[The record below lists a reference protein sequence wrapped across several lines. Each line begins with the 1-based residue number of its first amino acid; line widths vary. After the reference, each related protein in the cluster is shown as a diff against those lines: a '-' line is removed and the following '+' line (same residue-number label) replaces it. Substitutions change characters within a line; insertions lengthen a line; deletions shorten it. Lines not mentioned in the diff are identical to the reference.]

1 MAASEEYVIFIGDK
15 EGTGIMSK
23 YEMAVRISQIEE
35 LVEERK
41 YRKAAAVLSTID
53 VRQVKSQAQ
62 LQTFAEVYVKTEQF
76 EAAKAIYLRIY
87 KRNHNKKVL
96 YRLIY
101 LAIRT
106 NHLDEAEQ
114 YYEEFQDLNHSE
126 QESLILRYRID
137 KAKGASFNRLIET
150 LEKLKEEDY
159 VEEWAYELAKLYQ
172 RAGRDE
178 ECRRECEDIK
188 LWFGEGEI
196 VERAEALLDYLDEDQ
211 EIYYEDRDYTVAPPE
226 EPNPD
231 DTGSL
236 PDLGPEIMK
245 QEIEKMK
252 RKKKEERK
260 REAEEPQGDFVDDYE
275 EDAEDEEMLVSPEE
289 ITRRAKGGFHL
300 FRGFLKRNNK
310 EDSAQEE
317 PQEEFQETIPQEE
330 EQEPV
335 SDGDQ
340 EDVREPENEEQPIK
354 EQDDIEQWKPS
365 TEPSAADEE
374 SSGQEETDSEETPVE
389 PMSQEMKNTLA
400 AAVENV
406 LAEQAAAQEET
417 EKPEKPSQSGLG
429 ITQDLAKEITAIF
442 EAEKR
447 EQLKEKSVAVV
458 DDAAG
463 RISDVPNIAS
473 DVLGRMTQAVQSK
486 VGKTYIPMDIT
497 AEEPEEQK
505 ADEHET
511 VRGTDGD
518 AQEPEEVQR
527 PVGMEEIVSSGV
539 LPVKEDEVTMIEL
552 DQIMPEPDIPELRQ
566 VMPEDSPELGN
577 LPELEENELPTTRAL
592 HHSFNDILTLIAGEL
607 EPKHFVLMGEGEEKI
622 LGITKKIVRVNH
634 EKGFL
639 STNQIARIYSNQLN
653 EMDLLRVCNQIKGS
667 CLLIDNAAELSFPTI
682 TKIFAVMDAFK
693 GDFIVVLADDGY
705 TLDEL
710 FRVAPA
716 LARRFEYVID
726 IGQYSE
732 EDYQ

>member
-1 MAASEEYVIFIGDK
+1 
-15 EGTGIMSK
+15 MSK
-23 YEMAVRISQIEE
+23 YEMAVRISQIQN

-53 VRQVKSQAQ
+53 VRQVKSQSE

-87 KRNHNKKVL
+87 KRNRNKKVL

-106 NHLDEAEQ
+106 NHLEEAEEF
-114 YYEEFQDLNHSE
+114 YEEFQNLNHSE

-150 LEKLKEEDY
+150 LERLKEEDY

-172 RAGRDE
+172 RAGREE

-188 LWFGEGEI
+188 LWFGDGEI
-196 VERAEALLDYLDEDQ
+196 VERAQALLDYLDED
-211 EIYYEDRDYTVAPPE
+211 ETIYYEDRDYTVDPPE

-236 PDLGPEIMK
+236 PDLGPELMK

-252 RKKKEERK
+252 KKKREERR
-260 REAEEPQGDFVDDYE
+260 REYTDDDTEEDEEFVDDYDDETE
-275 EDAEDEEMLVSPEE
+275 EDELFVEPEE
-289 ITRRAKGGFHL
+289 IARKARGGFHL
-300 FRGFLKRNNK
+300 LRGLWKRGGRDQQEEETVEEEELQEIYPEEEETTEAASQTGETEEGN
-310 EDSAQEE
+310 QEE
-317 PQEEFQETIPQEE
+317 PEETSASG
-330 EQEPV
+330 EPMPAGE
-335 SDGDQ
+335 DENDLDQ
-340 EDVREPENEEQPIK
+340 WRPENAEQR
-354 EQDDIEQWKPS
+354 
-365 TEPSAADEE
+365 
-374 SSGQEETDSEETPVE
+374 ETTQNAVA
-389 PMSQEMKNTLA
+389 PMSQAMKNTLA

-406 LAEQAAAQEET
+406 LAEQAAAQEEP

-447 EQLKEKSVAVV
+447 EQLKERAVSVM

-463 RISDVPNIAS
+463 KISDVPNLAS

-486 VGKTYIPMDIT
+486 VGKTYIPMDVSEELGEPAETETIT
-497 AEEPEEQK
+497 VPAESAEEEDMTAGGPEG
-505 ADEHET
+505 
-511 VRGTDGD
+511 V
-518 AQEPEEVQR
+518 EEVQR

-539 LPVKEDEVTMIEL
+539 LPVKEDDVTMIEL

-566 VMPEDSPELGN
+566 VIPEDSPELGN
-577 LPELEENELPTTRAL
+577 LPELEEDELPTTRAL

-607 EPKHFVLMGEGEEKI
+607 EPKHFVLMGEGEDKI
-622 LGITKKIVRVNH
+622 IGITKKIVRVNY

-639 STNQIARIYSNQLN
+639 STNQIAKISSTQLN
-653 EMDLLRVCNQIKGS
+653 QMDLLRICNQIKGN
-667 CLLIDNAAELSFPTI
+667 CLLIDNASELAFSTI
-682 TKIFAVMDAFK
+682 TKIFAVMDAFR
-693 GDFIVVLADDGY
+693 GDFIVVLADDGN

>member
-1 MAASEEYVIFIGDK
+1 
-15 EGTGIMSK
+15 MSK
-23 YEMAVRISQIEE
+23 YEMAVRISQVQN

-53 VRQVKSQAQ
+53 VRQVKSQSE

-87 KRNHNKKVL
+87 KRNRNKKVL

-106 NHLDEAEQ
+106 NHLDEAEEF
-114 YYEEFQDLNHSE
+114 YEEFQDLNHSE

-137 KAKGASFNRLIET
+137 KAKGVPFNRLIET
-150 LEKLKEEDY
+150 LERLKEEDY

-172 RAGRDE
+172 RAGREE

-188 LWFGEGEI
+188 LWFGDGEI
-196 VERAEALLDYLDEDQ
+196 VERAQALLDYLDED
-211 EIYYEDRDYTVAPPE
+211 ETIYYEDRDYTVDPPE
-226 EPNPD
+226 EPNPE

-236 PDLGPEIMK
+236 PDLGPELMR

-252 RKKKEERK
+252 KKKREEK
-260 REAEEPQGDFVDDYE
+260 RREYIEDADDEDEDFVDDYDDE
-275 EDAEDEEMLVSPEE
+275 TEDGELLVAPEE
-289 ITRRAKGGFHL
+289 ITQKAKGGFHL
-300 FRGFLKRNNK
+300 LRGLWKHGGKDRT
-310 EDSAQEE
+310 EE
-317 PQEEFQETIPQEE
+317 ETTEEENLQETYPEDEEAADMVPQTTEPAQNSNEE
-330 EQEPV
+330 TDEAAAAVEPV
-335 SDGDQ
+335 SAVEDDLDQ
-340 EDVREPENEEQPIK
+340 WRPETSERTETAQ
-354 EQDDIEQWKPS
+354 S
-365 TEPSAADEE
+365 TVA
-374 SSGQEETDSEETPVE
+374 

-417 EKPEKPSQSGLG
+417 EKPEKPSQSGFG

-447 EQLKEKSVAVV
+447 EQLKEKAVSVV

-463 RISDVPNIAS
+463 RISDVPNLAS

-486 VGKTYIPMDIT
+486 VGKTYIPMDVSEP
-497 AEEPEEQK
+497 AEETADAETAPAEAVEEADTIAAEPEG
-505 ADEHET
+505 
-511 VRGTDGD
+511 V
-518 AQEPEEVQR
+518 EEVQR

-539 LPVKEDEVTMIEL
+539 LPVKEDDVTMIEL

-566 VMPEDSPELGN
+566 VIPEDSPELGN
-577 LPELEENELPTTRAL
+577 LPELEEDELPTTRAL

-607 EPKHFVLMGEGEEKI
+607 EPKHFVLMGEGEDKI
-622 LGITKKIVRVNH
+622 IGITKKIVRVNY

-639 STNQIARIYSNQLN
+639 STNQIAKISSSQLN
-653 EMDLLRVCNQIKGS
+653 QMDLLRVCNQIKGN
-667 CLLIDNAAELSFPTI
+667 CLLIDNASELAFSTI
-682 TKIFAVMDAFK
+682 TKIFAVMDAFR
-693 GDFIVVLADDGY
+693 GDFIVVLADDGN

>member
-1 MAASEEYVIFIGDK
+1 
-15 EGTGIMSK
+15 MSK
-23 YEMAVRISQIEE
+23 YEMAVRISQVQS
-35 LVEERK
+35 LVQERK

-53 VRQVKSQAQ
+53 VRQVKSQTE

-87 KRNHNKKVL
+87 KRNRNKKVL

-106 NHLDEAEQ
+106 NHLDEAEEF
-114 YYEEFQDLNHSE
+114 YEEFQNLNHSE
-126 QESLILRYRID
+126 QENLILRYRID
-137 KAKGASFNRLIET
+137 KAKGVSFNRLIET
-150 LEKLKEEDY
+150 LERLKEEDY

-172 RAGRDE
+172 KAGREE
-178 ECRRECEDIK
+178 ECRQECEDIK
-188 LWFGEGEI
+188 LWFGDGEI
-196 VERAEALLDYLDEDQ
+196 VERAQALLDYLDED
-211 EIYYEDRDYTVAPPE
+211 ESIYYEDRDYTLAPPE

-252 RKKKEERK
+252 KKKREERL
-260 REAEEPQGDFVDDYE
+260 RESQQEEYEEEDDFVDDYE
-275 EDAEDEEMLVSPEE
+275 EDEENEELLVSPEE
-289 ITRRAKGGFHL
+289 IGQKAKSSFKLFKGFWK
-300 FRGFLKRNNK
+300 RGNK
-310 EDSAQEE
+310 EKE
-317 PQEEFQETIPQEE
+317 IPAEE
-330 EQEPV
+330 ESVEISPEGMEPPAETAAAESV
-335 SDGDQ
+335 MEESEKPEMEAVEETLQ
-340 EDVREPENEEQPIK
+340 TTPEAEEDPEKNL
-354 EQDDIEQWKPS
+354 EQWRPEASQMPEQTPS
-365 TEPSAADEE
+365 DPNAAA
-374 SSGQEETDSEETPVE
+374 
-389 PMSQEMKNTLA
+389 PMSREMKNTLA

-406 LAEQAAAQEET
+406 LAEQAAAQEEPK
-417 EKPEKPSQSGLG
+417 KPEKPSQSGLG

-447 EQLKEKSVAVV
+447 EQLKEKAVAVV
-458 DDAAG
+458 DDATG
-463 RISDVPNIAS
+463 RISDVPNLAS

-486 VGKTYIPMDIT
+486 VGKTYIPMDVTDNAGETDTTESVET
-497 AEEPEEQK
+497 AEQEATEVSA
-505 ADEHET
+505 ADP
-511 VRGTDGD
+511 VDL
-518 AQEPEEVQR
+518 EEVQR
-527 PVGMEEIVSSGV
+527 PAGMEEIVASGV
-539 LPVKEDEVTMIEL
+539 LPVKEDDVTMIEL

-577 LPELEENELPTTRAL
+577 LPELEESELPTTRAL

-607 EPKHFVLMGEGEEKI
+607 EPKHFVLIGEGEEKI

-639 STNQIARIYSNQLN
+639 STSQIARISSTQLN
-653 EMDLLRVCNQIKGS
+653 QMDLLRVCSQIKGN
-667 CLLIDNAAELSFPTI
+667 CLLIDNASELAFTTI
-682 TKIFAVMDAFK
+682 TKIFAVMDAFR
-693 GDFIVVLADDGY
+693 GDFIVVLADDGN

-726 IGQYSE
+726 IAQYSE

>member
-1 MAASEEYVIFIGDK
+1 
-15 EGTGIMSK
+15 MSK
-23 YEMAVRISQIEE
+23 YEMAVRISQVQN

-53 VRQVKSQAQ
+53 VRQVKSQSE

-87 KRNHNKKVL
+87 KRNRNKKVL

-106 NHLDEAEQ
+106 NHLDEAEEF
-114 YYEEFQDLNHSE
+114 YEEFQDLNHSE

-137 KAKGASFNRLIET
+137 KAKGVPFNRLIET
-150 LEKLKEEDY
+150 LERLKEEDY

-172 RAGRDE
+172 RAGREE

-188 LWFGEGEI
+188 LWFGDGEI
-196 VERAEALLDYLDEDQ
+196 VERAQALLDYLDED
-211 EIYYEDRDYTVAPPE
+211 ETIYYEDRDYTVDPPE
-226 EPNPD
+226 EPNPE

-236 PDLGPEIMK
+236 PDLGPELMK

-252 RKKKEERK
+252 KKKREEK
-260 REAEEPQGDFVDDYE
+260 RREYIEDDDDEDEEFVDDYDDE
-275 EDAEDEEMLVSPEE
+275 TEDGELLVAPEE
-289 ITRRAKGGFHL
+289 ITQKAKGGFHL
-300 FRGFLKRNNK
+300 LRGLWKRGGK
-310 EDSAQEE
+310 DRTEE
-317 PQEEFQETIPQEE
+317 ETAEEENLQETYPEDEE
-330 EQEPV
+330 AADMVTQTTEPAQNSNQEPDEEAAAAV
-335 SDGDQ
+335 
-340 EDVREPENEEQPIK
+340 EPVP
-354 EQDDIEQWKPS
+354 
-365 TEPSAADEE
+365 AGADEE
-374 SSGQEETDSEETPVE
+374 DLDQWRPETSERTETAQSTVA

-417 EKPEKPSQSGLG
+417 EKPEKPSQSGFG

-447 EQLKEKSVAVV
+447 EQLKEKAVSVV

-463 RISDVPNIAS
+463 RISDVPNLAS

-486 VGKTYIPMDIT
+486 VGKTYIPMDVSEP
-497 AEEPEEQK
+497 AEETADAETAPAEAVEEADTIAAEPEG
-505 ADEHET
+505 
-511 VRGTDGD
+511 V
-518 AQEPEEVQR
+518 EEVQR

-539 LPVKEDEVTMIEL
+539 LPVKEDDVTMIEL

-566 VMPEDSPELGN
+566 VIPEDSPELGN
-577 LPELEENELPTTRAL
+577 LPELEEDELPTTRAL

-607 EPKHFVLMGEGEEKI
+607 EPKHFVLMGEGEDKI
-622 LGITKKIVRVNH
+622 IGITKKIVRVNY

-639 STNQIARIYSNQLN
+639 STNQIAKISSSQLN
-653 EMDLLRVCNQIKGS
+653 QMDLLRVCNQIKGN
-667 CLLIDNAAELSFPTI
+667 CLLIDNASELAFSTI
-682 TKIFAVMDAFK
+682 TKIFAVMDAFR
-693 GDFIVVLADDGY
+693 GDFIVVLADDGN

>member
-1 MAASEEYVIFIGDK
+1 
-15 EGTGIMSK
+15 MSK
-23 YEMAVRISQIEE
+23 YEMAVRISQIQN

-53 VRQVKSQAQ
+53 VRQVKSQSE

-87 KRNHNKKVL
+87 KRNRNKKVL

-106 NHLDEAEQ
+106 NHLEEAEEF
-114 YYEEFQDLNHSE
+114 YEEFQNLNHSE

-150 LEKLKEEDY
+150 LERLKEEDY

-172 RAGRDE
+172 RAGREE

-188 LWFGEGEI
+188 LWFGDGEI
-196 VERAEALLDYLDEDQ
+196 VERAQALLDYLDED
-211 EIYYEDRDYTVAPPE
+211 ETIYYEDRDYTVDPPE

-236 PDLGPEIMK
+236 PDLGPELMK

-252 RKKKEERK
+252 KKKREERR
-260 REAEEPQGDFVDDYE
+260 REYTDDDTEKDEEFVDDYDDETE
-275 EDAEDEEMLVSPEE
+275 EDELFVEPEE
-289 ITRRAKGGFHL
+289 IARKARGGFHL
-300 FRGFLKRNNK
+300 LRGLWKRGGRDQEEEEAVEEEELQETYPEEEETTEAVSQAGETEEGN
-310 EDSAQEE
+310 QEE
-317 PQEEFQETIPQEE
+317 PEEAAASG
-330 EQEPV
+330 EPMPAGE
-335 SDGDQ
+335 DENDLDQ
-340 EDVREPENEEQPIK
+340 WRPENAEQR
-354 EQDDIEQWKPS
+354 
-365 TEPSAADEE
+365 
-374 SSGQEETDSEETPVE
+374 ETTQNAVA
-389 PMSQEMKNTLA
+389 PMSQAMKNTLA

-406 LAEQAAAQEET
+406 LAEQAAAQEEP

-447 EQLKEKSVAVV
+447 EQLKERAVSVM

-463 RISDVPNIAS
+463 KISDVPNLAS

-486 VGKTYIPMDIT
+486 VGKTYIPMDVSEELGEPAETETIT
-497 AEEPEEQK
+497 VPAESAEEEDMTAGGPEG
-505 ADEHET
+505 
-511 VRGTDGD
+511 V
-518 AQEPEEVQR
+518 EEVQR

-539 LPVKEDEVTMIEL
+539 LPVKEDDVTMIEL

-566 VMPEDSPELGN
+566 VIPEDSPELGN
-577 LPELEENELPTTRAL
+577 LPELEEDELPTTRAL

-607 EPKHFVLMGEGEEKI
+607 EPKHFVLMGEGEDKI
-622 LGITKKIVRVNH
+622 IGITKKIVRVNY

-639 STNQIARIYSNQLN
+639 STNQIAKISSTQLN
-653 EMDLLRVCNQIKGS
+653 QMDLLRICNQIKGN
-667 CLLIDNAAELSFPTI
+667 CLLIDNASELAFSTI
-682 TKIFAVMDAFK
+682 TKIFAVMDAFR
-693 GDFIVVLADDGY
+693 GDFIVVLADDGN

>member
-1 MAASEEYVIFIGDK
+1 
-15 EGTGIMSK
+15 MSK
-23 YEMAVRISQIEE
+23 YEMAVRISQVQN

-53 VRQVKSQAQ
+53 VRQVKSQSE

-87 KRNHNKKVL
+87 KRNRNKKVL

-106 NHLDEAEQ
+106 NHLDEAEEF
-114 YYEEFQDLNHSE
+114 YEEFQDLNHSE

-137 KAKGASFNRLIET
+137 KAKGVPFNRLIET
-150 LEKLKEEDY
+150 LERLKEEDY

-172 RAGRDE
+172 RAGREE

-188 LWFGEGEI
+188 LWFGDGEI
-196 VERAEALLDYLDEDQ
+196 VERAQALLDYLDED
-211 EIYYEDRDYTVAPPE
+211 ETIYYEDRDYTVDPPE
-226 EPNPD
+226 EPNPE

-236 PDLGPEIMK
+236 PDLGPELMR

-252 RKKKEERK
+252 KKKREEK
-260 REAEEPQGDFVDDYE
+260 RREYIEDADDEDEDFVDDYDDE
-275 EDAEDEEMLVSPEE
+275 TEDGELLVAPEE
-289 ITRRAKGGFHL
+289 ITQKAKGGFHL
-300 FRGFLKRNNK
+300 LRGLWKHGGKDRT
-310 EDSAQEE
+310 EE
-317 PQEEFQETIPQEE
+317 ETTEEENLQETYPEDEEAAAMVPQTTEPAQNSNEE
-330 EQEPV
+330 TDEAAAAVEPV
-335 SDGDQ
+335 SAGEDDLDQ
-340 EDVREPENEEQPIK
+340 WRPETSERTETAQ
-354 EQDDIEQWKPS
+354 S
-365 TEPSAADEE
+365 TVA
-374 SSGQEETDSEETPVE
+374 

-417 EKPEKPSQSGLG
+417 EKPEKPSQSGFG

-447 EQLKEKSVAVV
+447 EQLKEKAVSVV

-463 RISDVPNIAS
+463 RISDVPNLAS

-486 VGKTYIPMDIT
+486 VGKTYIPMDVSEP
-497 AEEPEEQK
+497 AEETADAETAPAEAVEEADTIAAEPEG
-505 ADEHET
+505 
-511 VRGTDGD
+511 V
-518 AQEPEEVQR
+518 EEVQR

-539 LPVKEDEVTMIEL
+539 LPVKEDDVTMIEL

-566 VMPEDSPELGN
+566 VIQED
-577 LPELEENELPTTRAL
+577 ELPTTRAL

-607 EPKHFVLMGEGEEKI
+607 EPKHFVLMGEGEDKI
-622 LGITKKIVRVNH
+622 IGITKKIVRVNY

-639 STNQIARIYSNQLN
+639 STNQIAKISSSQLN
-653 EMDLLRVCNQIKGS
+653 QMDLLRVCNQIKGN
-667 CLLIDNAAELSFPTI
+667 CLLIDNASELAFSTI
-682 TKIFAVMDAFK
+682 TKIFAVMDAFR
-693 GDFIVVLADDGY
+693 GDFIVVLADDGN

>member
-1 MAASEEYVIFIGDK
+1 
-15 EGTGIMSK
+15 MSK
-23 YEMAVRISQIEE
+23 YEMAVRISQVQN

-53 VRQVKSQAQ
+53 VRQVKSQSE

-87 KRNHNKKVL
+87 KRNRNKKVL

-106 NHLDEAEQ
+106 NHLDEAEEF
-114 YYEEFQDLNHSE
+114 YEEFQDLNHSE

-137 KAKGASFNRLIET
+137 KAKGVPFNRLIET
-150 LEKLKEEDY
+150 LERLKEEDY

-172 RAGRDE
+172 RAGREE

-188 LWFGEGEI
+188 LWFGDGEI
-196 VERAEALLDYLDEDQ
+196 VERAQALLDYLDED
-211 EIYYEDRDYTVAPPE
+211 ETIYYEDRDYTVDPPE
-226 EPNPD
+226 EPNPE

-236 PDLGPEIMK
+236 PDLGPELMK

-252 RKKKEERK
+252 KKKREEK
-260 REAEEPQGDFVDDYE
+260 RREYIEDDDDEDEEFVDDYDDE
-275 EDAEDEEMLVSPEE
+275 TEDGELLVAPEE
-289 ITRRAKGGFHL
+289 ITQKAKGGFHL
-300 FRGFLKRNNK
+300 LRGLWKRGGK
-310 EDSAQEE
+310 DRTEE
-317 PQEEFQETIPQEE
+317 ETAEEENLQETYPEDEE
-330 EQEPV
+330 AADMVTQTTEPAQNSNQEPDEEAAAAV
-335 SDGDQ
+335 
-340 EDVREPENEEQPIK
+340 EPVP
-354 EQDDIEQWKPS
+354 
-365 TEPSAADEE
+365 AGADEE
-374 SSGQEETDSEETPVE
+374 DLDQWRPETSERTETAQSTVA

-447 EQLKEKSVAVV
+447 EQLKEKAVSVV

-463 RISDVPNIAS
+463 RISDVPNLAS

-486 VGKTYIPMDIT
+486 VGKTYIPMDVSEP
-497 AEEPEEQK
+497 AEETADAETAPAEAVEEADTIAAEPEG
-505 ADEHET
+505 
-511 VRGTDGD
+511 V
-518 AQEPEEVQR
+518 EEVQR

-539 LPVKEDEVTMIEL
+539 LPVKEDDVTMIEL

-566 VMPEDSPELGN
+566 VIPEDSPELGN
-577 LPELEENELPTTRAL
+577 LPELEEDELPTTRAL

-607 EPKHFVLMGEGEEKI
+607 EPKHFVLMGEGEDKI
-622 LGITKKIVRVNH
+622 IGITKKIVRVNY

-639 STNQIARIYSNQLN
+639 STNQIAKISSSQLN
-653 EMDLLRVCNQIKGS
+653 QMDLLRVCNQIKGN
-667 CLLIDNAAELSFPTI
+667 CLLIDNASELAFSTI
-682 TKIFAVMDAFK
+682 TKIFAVMDAFR
-693 GDFIVVLADDGY
+693 GDFIVVLADDGN

>member
-1 MAASEEYVIFIGDK
+1 
-15 EGTGIMSK
+15 MSK
-23 YEMAVRISQIEE
+23 YEMAVRISQVQN

-53 VRQVKSQAQ
+53 VRQVKSQSE

-87 KRNHNKKVL
+87 KRNRNKKVL

-106 NHLDEAEQ
+106 NHLDEAEEF
-114 YYEEFQDLNHSE
+114 YEEFQDLNHSE

-137 KAKGASFNRLIET
+137 KAKGVPFNRLIET
-150 LEKLKEEDY
+150 LERLKEEDY

-172 RAGRDE
+172 RAGREE

-188 LWFGEGEI
+188 LWFGDGEI
-196 VERAEALLDYLDEDQ
+196 VERAQALLDYLDED
-211 EIYYEDRDYTVAPPE
+211 ETIYYEDRDYTVDPPE
-226 EPNPD
+226 EPNPE

-236 PDLGPEIMK
+236 PDLGPELMK

-252 RKKKEERK
+252 KKKREEK
-260 REAEEPQGDFVDDYE
+260 HREYIEDADDEDEEFVDDYDDE
-275 EDAEDEEMLVSPEE
+275 TEDGELLVAPEE
-289 ITRRAKGGFHL
+289 ITQKAKGGFHL
-300 FRGFLKRNNK
+300 LRGLWKRGGK
-310 EDSAQEE
+310 DRTEE
-317 PQEEFQETIPQEE
+317 ETAEEENLQETYPEDEE
-330 EQEPV
+330 AADMVTQTTEPAQNSNQEPDEEAAAAV
-335 SDGDQ
+335 
-340 EDVREPENEEQPIK
+340 EPVP
-354 EQDDIEQWKPS
+354 
-365 TEPSAADEE
+365 AGADEE
-374 SSGQEETDSEETPVE
+374 DLDQWRPETSEQTETAQSTVA

-447 EQLKEKSVAVV
+447 EQLKEKAVSVV

-463 RISDVPNIAS
+463 RISDVPNLAS

-486 VGKTYIPMDIT
+486 VGKTYIPMDVSEP
-497 AEEPEEQK
+497 AEETADAETAPAEAVEEADTIAAEPEG
-505 ADEHET
+505 
-511 VRGTDGD
+511 V
-518 AQEPEEVQR
+518 EEVQR

-539 LPVKEDEVTMIEL
+539 LPVKEDDVTMIEL

-566 VMPEDSPELGN
+566 VIPEDSPELGN
-577 LPELEENELPTTRAL
+577 LPELEEDELPTTRAL

-607 EPKHFVLMGEGEEKI
+607 EPKHFVLMGEGEDKI
-622 LGITKKIVRVNH
+622 IGITKKIVRVNY

-639 STNQIARIYSNQLN
+639 STNQIAKISSSQLN
-653 EMDLLRVCNQIKGS
+653 QMDLLRVCNQIKGN
-667 CLLIDNAAELSFPTI
+667 CLLIDNASELAFSTI
-682 TKIFAVMDAFK
+682 TKIFAVMDAFR
-693 GDFIVVLADDGY
+693 GDFIVVLADDGN

>member
-1 MAASEEYVIFIGDK
+1 
-15 EGTGIMSK
+15 MSK
-23 YEMAVRISQIEE
+23 YEMAVRISQVQN

-53 VRQVKSQAQ
+53 VRQVKSQSE

-87 KRNHNKKVL
+87 KRNRNKKVL

-106 NHLDEAEQ
+106 NHLDEAEEF
-114 YYEEFQDLNHSE
+114 YEEFQDLNHSE

-137 KAKGASFNRLIET
+137 KAKGVPFNRLIET
-150 LEKLKEEDY
+150 LERLKEEDY

-172 RAGRDE
+172 RAGREE

-188 LWFGEGEI
+188 LWFGDGEI
-196 VERAEALLDYLDEDQ
+196 VERAQALLDYLDED
-211 EIYYEDRDYTVAPPE
+211 ETIYYEDRDYTVDPPE
-226 EPNPD
+226 EPNPE

-236 PDLGPEIMK
+236 PDLGPELMK

-252 RKKKEERK
+252 KKKREEK
-260 REAEEPQGDFVDDYE
+260 RREYIEDDDDEDEEFVDDYDDE
-275 EDAEDEEMLVSPEE
+275 TEDGELLVAPEE
-289 ITRRAKGGFHL
+289 ITQKAKGGFHL
-300 FRGFLKRNNK
+300 LRGLWKRGGK
-310 EDSAQEE
+310 DRTEE
-317 PQEEFQETIPQEE
+317 ETTEEENLQETYPEDEEAADMVPQTTEPAQNSNEE
-330 EQEPV
+330 TDEAAAAVEPV
-335 SDGDQ
+335 SAG
-340 EDVREPENEEQPIK
+340 
-354 EQDDIEQWKPS
+354 
-365 TEPSAADEE
+365 ADEE
-374 SSGQEETDSEETPVE
+374 DLDQWRPETSEQTETAQSTVA

-447 EQLKEKSVAVV
+447 EQLKEKAVSVV

-463 RISDVPNIAS
+463 RISDVPNLAS

-486 VGKTYIPMDIT
+486 VGKTYIPMDVSEP
-497 AEEPEEQK
+497 AEETADAETASAEAVEEADTIAAEPEG
-505 ADEHET
+505 
-511 VRGTDGD
+511 V
-518 AQEPEEVQR
+518 EEVQR

-539 LPVKEDEVTMIEL
+539 LPVKEDDVTMIEL

-566 VMPEDSPELGN
+566 VIPEDSPELGN
-577 LPELEENELPTTRAL
+577 LPELEEDELPTTRAL

-607 EPKHFVLMGEGEEKI
+607 EPKHFVLMGEGEDKI
-622 LGITKKIVRVNH
+622 IGITKKIVRVNY

-639 STNQIARIYSNQLN
+639 STNQIAKISSSQLN
-653 EMDLLRVCNQIKGS
+653 QMDLLRVCNQIKGN
-667 CLLIDNAAELSFPTI
+667 CLLIDNASELAFSTI
-682 TKIFAVMDAFK
+682 TKIFAVMDAFR
-693 GDFIVVLADDGY
+693 GDFIVVLADDGN

>member
-1 MAASEEYVIFIGDK
+1 
-15 EGTGIMSK
+15 MSK
-23 YEMAVRISQIEE
+23 YEMAVRISQVQN

-53 VRQVKSQAQ
+53 VRQVKSQSE

-87 KRNHNKKVL
+87 KRNRNKKVL

-106 NHLDEAEQ
+106 NHLDEAEEF
-114 YYEEFQDLNHSE
+114 YEEFQDLNHSE

-137 KAKGASFNRLIET
+137 KAKGVPFNRLIET
-150 LEKLKEEDY
+150 LERLKEEDY

-172 RAGRDE
+172 RAGREE

-188 LWFGEGEI
+188 LWFGDGEI
-196 VERAEALLDYLDEDQ
+196 VERAQALLDYLDED
-211 EIYYEDRDYTVAPPE
+211 ETIYYEDRDYTVDPPE
-226 EPNPD
+226 EPNPE

-236 PDLGPEIMK
+236 PDLGPELMK

-252 RKKKEERK
+252 KKKREEK
-260 REAEEPQGDFVDDYE
+260 RREYIEDADDEDEEFVDDYDDE
-275 EDAEDEEMLVSPEE
+275 TEDGELLVAPEE
-289 ITRRAKGGFHL
+289 ITQKAKGGFHL
-300 FRGFLKRNNK
+300 LRGLWKRGGK
-310 EDSAQEE
+310 DRTEE
-317 PQEEFQETIPQEE
+317 ETTEEETAEEENLQETYPEDEEAADMVTQTTEPAQNSNQEPDE
-330 EQEPV
+330 EAAAVEPV
-335 SDGDQ
+335 SAGEDDLDQ
-340 EDVREPENEEQPIK
+340 WRPETSERTETAQ
-354 EQDDIEQWKPS
+354 S
-365 TEPSAADEE
+365 TVA
-374 SSGQEETDSEETPVE
+374 

-417 EKPEKPSQSGLG
+417 EKPEKPSQSGFG

-447 EQLKEKSVAVV
+447 EQLKEKAVSVV

-463 RISDVPNIAS
+463 RISDVPNLAS

-486 VGKTYIPMDIT
+486 VGKTYIPMDVSEP
-497 AEEPEEQK
+497 AEETADAETAPAEAVEEADTIAAEPEG
-505 ADEHET
+505 
-511 VRGTDGD
+511 V
-518 AQEPEEVQR
+518 EEVQR

-539 LPVKEDEVTMIEL
+539 LPVKEDDVTMIEL

-566 VMPEDSPELGN
+566 VIPEDSPELGN
-577 LPELEENELPTTRAL
+577 LPELEEDELPTTRAL

-607 EPKHFVLMGEGEEKI
+607 EPKHFVLMGEGEDKI
-622 LGITKKIVRVNH
+622 IGITKKIVRVNY

-639 STNQIARIYSNQLN
+639 STNQIAKISSSQLN
-653 EMDLLRVCNQIKGS
+653 QMDLLRVCNQIKGN
-667 CLLIDNAAELSFPTI
+667 CLLIDNASELAFSTI
-682 TKIFAVMDAFK
+682 TKIFAVMDAFR
-693 GDFIVVLADDGY
+693 GDFIVVLADDGN

>member
-1 MAASEEYVIFIGDK
+1 
-15 EGTGIMSK
+15 MSR
-23 YEMAVRISQIEE
+23 YEMAVRISQIQN

-53 VRQVKSQAQ
+53 VRQVKSQSE

-87 KRNHNKKVL
+87 KRNRNKKVL

-106 NHLDEAEQ
+106 NHLEEAEEF
-114 YYEEFQDLNHSE
+114 YEEFQNLNHSE

-150 LEKLKEEDY
+150 LERLKEEDY

-172 RAGRDE
+172 RAGREE

-188 LWFGEGEI
+188 LWFGDGEI
-196 VERAEALLDYLDEDQ
+196 VERAQALLDYLDED
-211 EIYYEDRDYTVAPPE
+211 ETIYYEDRDYTVDPPE

-236 PDLGPEIMK
+236 PDLGPELMK

-252 RKKKEERK
+252 KKKREERR
-260 REAEEPQGDFVDDYE
+260 REYTDDDTEEDEEFVDDYDDETE
-275 EDAEDEEMLVSPEE
+275 EDELFVEPEE
-289 ITRRAKGGFHL
+289 IAQKARGGFHL
-300 FRGFLKRNNK
+300 LRGLWKRGGRDQEEEEAVEEEELQETYPEEEETTEAVSQTGETEEGN
-310 EDSAQEE
+310 QEE
-317 PQEEFQETIPQEE
+317 PEETSTSG
-330 EQEPV
+330 EPMPAGE
-335 SDGDQ
+335 DENDLDQ
-340 EDVREPENEEQPIK
+340 WRPENAEQR
-354 EQDDIEQWKPS
+354 
-365 TEPSAADEE
+365 
-374 SSGQEETDSEETPVE
+374 ETTQNAVA
-389 PMSQEMKNTLA
+389 PMSQAMKNTLA

-406 LAEQAAAQEET
+406 LAEQAAAQEEP

-447 EQLKEKSVAVV
+447 EQLKERAVSVM

-463 RISDVPNIAS
+463 KISDVPNLAS

-486 VGKTYIPMDIT
+486 VGKTYIPMDVSEELGEPAETETIT
-497 AEEPEEQK
+497 VPAESAEEEDMTAGGPEG
-505 ADEHET
+505 
-511 VRGTDGD
+511 V
-518 AQEPEEVQR
+518 EEVQR

-539 LPVKEDEVTMIEL
+539 LPVKEDDVTMIEL

-566 VMPEDSPELGN
+566 VIPEDSPELGN
-577 LPELEENELPTTRAL
+577 LPELEEDELPTTRAL

-607 EPKHFVLMGEGEEKI
+607 EPKHFVLMGEGEDKI
-622 LGITKKIVRVNH
+622 IGITKKIVRVNY

-639 STNQIARIYSNQLN
+639 STNQIAKISSTQLN
-653 EMDLLRVCNQIKGS
+653 QMDLLRICNQIKGN
-667 CLLIDNAAELSFPTI
+667 CLLIDNASELAFSTI
-682 TKIFAVMDAFK
+682 TKIFAVMDAFR
-693 GDFIVVLADDGY
+693 GDFIVVLADDGN

>member
-1 MAASEEYVIFIGDK
+1 
-15 EGTGIMSK
+15 MSK
-23 YEMAVRISQIEE
+23 YEMAVRISQVQN

-53 VRQVKSQAQ
+53 VRQVKSQSE

-87 KRNHNKKVL
+87 KRNRNKKVL

-106 NHLDEAEQ
+106 NHLDEAEEF
-114 YYEEFQDLNHSE
+114 YEEFQDLNHSE

-137 KAKGASFNRLIET
+137 KAKGVPFNRLIET
-150 LEKLKEEDY
+150 LERLKEEDY

-172 RAGRDE
+172 RAGREE

-188 LWFGEGEI
+188 LWFGDGEI
-196 VERAEALLDYLDEDQ
+196 VERAQALLDYLDED
-211 EIYYEDRDYTVAPPE
+211 ETIYYEDRDYTVDPPE
-226 EPNPD
+226 EPNPE

-236 PDLGPEIMK
+236 PDLGPELMK

-252 RKKKEERK
+252 KKKREEK
-260 REAEEPQGDFVDDYE
+260 RREYIEDDDDEDEEFVDDYDDE
-275 EDAEDEEMLVSPEE
+275 TEDGELLVAPEE
-289 ITRRAKGGFHL
+289 ITQKAKGGFHL
-300 FRGFLKRNNK
+300 LRGLWKRGGKDRTEEETAEEENLQETYP
-310 EDSAQEE
+310 EDEEAADMVTQTTEPAQNSNEE
-317 PQEEFQETIPQEE
+317 PDEEAAAAV
-330 EQEPV
+330 EPV
-335 SDGDQ
+335 PAG
-340 EDVREPENEEQPIK
+340 
-354 EQDDIEQWKPS
+354 
-365 TEPSAADEE
+365 ADEE
-374 SSGQEETDSEETPVE
+374 DLDQWRPETSERTETAQSTVA

-417 EKPEKPSQSGLG
+417 EKPEKPSQSGFG

-447 EQLKEKSVAVV
+447 EQLKEKAVSVV

-463 RISDVPNIAS
+463 RISDVPNLAS

-486 VGKTYIPMDIT
+486 VGKTYIPMDVSEP
-497 AEEPEEQK
+497 AEETADAETAPAEAVGEADTIAAEPEG
-505 ADEHET
+505 
-511 VRGTDGD
+511 V
-518 AQEPEEVQR
+518 EEVQR

-539 LPVKEDEVTMIEL
+539 LPVKEDDVTMIEL

-566 VMPEDSPELGN
+566 VIPEDSPELGN
-577 LPELEENELPTTRAL
+577 LPELEEDELPTTRAL

-607 EPKHFVLMGEGEEKI
+607 EPKHFVLMGEGEDKI
-622 LGITKKIVRVNH
+622 IGITKKIVRVNY

-639 STNQIARIYSNQLN
+639 STNQIAKISSSQLN
-653 EMDLLRVCNQIKGS
+653 QMDLLRVCNQIKGN
-667 CLLIDNAAELSFPTI
+667 CLLIDNASELAFSTI
-682 TKIFAVMDAFK
+682 TKIFAVMDAFR
-693 GDFIVVLADDGY
+693 GDFIVVLADDGT

>member
-1 MAASEEYVIFIGDK
+1 
-15 EGTGIMSK
+15 MSK
-23 YEMAVRISQIEE
+23 YEMAVRISQVQN

-53 VRQVKSQAQ
+53 VRQVKSQSE

-87 KRNHNKKVL
+87 KRNRNKKVL

-106 NHLDEAEQ
+106 NHLDEAEEF
-114 YYEEFQDLNHSE
+114 YEEFQDLNHSE

-137 KAKGASFNRLIET
+137 KAKGVPFNRLIET
-150 LEKLKEEDY
+150 LERLKEEDY

-172 RAGRDE
+172 RAGREE

-188 LWFGEGEI
+188 LWFGDGEI
-196 VERAEALLDYLDEDQ
+196 VERAQALLDYLDED
-211 EIYYEDRDYTVAPPE
+211 ETIYYEDRDYTVDPPE
-226 EPNPD
+226 EPNPE

-236 PDLGPEIMK
+236 PDLGPELMK

-252 RKKKEERK
+252 KKKREEK
-260 REAEEPQGDFVDDYE
+260 RREYIEDADDEDEEFVDDYDDE
-275 EDAEDEEMLVSPEE
+275 TEDGELLVAPEE
-289 ITRRAKGGFHL
+289 ITQKAKGGFHL
-300 FRGFLKRNNK
+300 LRGLWKRGGK
-310 EDSAQEE
+310 DRTEE
-317 PQEEFQETIPQEE
+317 ETTEEENLQETYPEDEEAADMVPQTTEPAQNSNEE
-330 EQEPV
+330 MDEAAAAVEPV
-335 SDGDQ
+335 SAGEDEDDLDQ
-340 EDVREPENEEQPIK
+340 WRPETSEQT
-354 EQDDIEQWKPS
+354 ETAQS
-365 TEPSAADEE
+365 TVA
-374 SSGQEETDSEETPVE
+374 

-447 EQLKEKSVAVV
+447 EQLKEKAVSVV

-463 RISDVPNIAS
+463 RISDVPNLAS

-486 VGKTYIPMDIT
+486 VGKTYIPMDVSEP
-497 AEEPEEQK
+497 AEETADAETASAEAVEEADTIAAEPEG
-505 ADEHET
+505 
-511 VRGTDGD
+511 V
-518 AQEPEEVQR
+518 EEVQR

-539 LPVKEDEVTMIEL
+539 LPVKEDDVTMIEL

-566 VMPEDSPELGN
+566 VIPEDSPELGN
-577 LPELEENELPTTRAL
+577 LPELEEDELPTTRAL

-607 EPKHFVLMGEGEEKI
+607 EPKHFVLMGEGEDKI
-622 LGITKKIVRVNH
+622 IGITKKIVRVNY

-639 STNQIARIYSNQLN
+639 STNQIAKISSSQLN
-653 EMDLLRVCNQIKGS
+653 QMDLLRVCNQIKGN
-667 CLLIDNAAELSFPTI
+667 CLLIDNASELAFSTI
-682 TKIFAVMDAFK
+682 TKIFAVMDAFR
-693 GDFIVVLADDGY
+693 GDFIVVLADDGN

>member
-1 MAASEEYVIFIGDK
+1 
-15 EGTGIMSK
+15 MSK
-23 YEMAVRISQIEE
+23 YEMAVRISQVQS

-53 VRQVKSQAQ
+53 VRQVKSQTE

-87 KRNHNKKVL
+87 KRNRNKKVL

-106 NHLDEAEQ
+106 NHLDEAEDF
-114 YYEEFQDLNHSE
+114 YEEFQDLNHSE

-150 LEKLKEEDY
+150 LERLKEEDY

-172 RAGRDE
+172 RAGREE

-188 LWFGEGEI
+188 LWFGDGEI
-196 VERAEALLDYLDEDQ
+196 VERAQALLDYLDED
-211 EIYYEDRDYTVAPPE
+211 ETIYYEDRDYTVAPPE

-252 RKKKEERK
+252 RKKRDEKR
-260 REAEEPQGDFVDDYE
+260 REAMDAEDDDEEFVDDYE
-275 EDAEDEEMLVSPEE
+275 DETEDGELLVAPEE
-289 ITRRAKGGFHL
+289 ITQKAKGGFHL
-300 FRGFLKRNNK
+300 LRGLWKRGGRDK
-310 EDSAQEE
+310 QEE
-317 PQEEFQETIPQEE
+317 AVTEDDLQETNPEESDEAEMDPTESEE
-330 EQEPV
+330 ETAAAMEEDIEAAAGTPDV
-335 SDGDQ
+335 SDDM
-340 EDVREPENEEQPIK
+340 ED
-354 EQDDIEQWKPS
+354 DLEQWKPDQS
-365 TEPSAADEE
+365 RDSE
-374 SSGQEETDSEETPVE
+374 SSEEQGEQNTVA

-406 LAEQAAAQEET
+406 LAEQAAAREEP

-447 EQLKEKSVAVV
+447 EQLKEKAVAVV

-463 RISDVPNIAS
+463 KISDVPNLAS

-486 VGKTYIPMDIT
+486 VGKTYIPMDVSET
-497 AEEPEEQK
+497 VDGQQGSADTTELQQEAAEMADGAPEE
-505 ADEHET
+505 
-511 VRGTDGD
+511 TD
-518 AQEPEEVQR
+518 EVQR

-539 LPVKEDEVTMIEL
+539 LPVKEDDVTMIEL

-577 LPELEENELPTTRAL
+577 LPELEEDELPTTRAL
-592 HHSFNDILTLIAGEL
+592 HHSFDDILTLIAGEL
-607 EPKHFVLMGEGEEKI
+607 EPKHFVLMGEGEDKI
-622 LGITKKIVRVNH
+622 IGITKKIVRVNY

-639 STNQIARIYSNQLN
+639 STNQIAKINSSQLN
-653 EMDLLRVCNQIKGS
+653 QMDLLRVCNQIKGN
-667 CLLIDNAAELSFPTI
+667 CLLIDNASELAFSTI
-682 TKIFAVMDAFK
+682 TKIFAVMDAFR
-693 GDFIVVLADDGY
+693 GDFIVVLADEGN

>member
-1 MAASEEYVIFIGDK
+1 
-15 EGTGIMSK
+15 MSK
-23 YEMAVRISQIEE
+23 YEMAVRISQVQN

-53 VRQVKSQAQ
+53 VRQVKSQSE

-87 KRNHNKKVL
+87 KRNRNKKVL

-106 NHLDEAEQ
+106 NHLDEAEEF
-114 YYEEFQDLNHSE
+114 YEEFQDLNHSE

-137 KAKGASFNRLIET
+137 KAKGVSFNRLIET
-150 LEKLKEEDY
+150 LERLKEEDY

-172 RAGRDE
+172 RAGREE

-188 LWFGEGEI
+188 LWFGDGEI
-196 VERAEALLDYLDEDQ
+196 VERAQALIDYLDED
-211 EIYYEDRDYTVAPPE
+211 ETIYYEDRDYTVDPPE
-226 EPNPD
+226 EPNPE

-236 PDLGPEIMK
+236 PDLGPELMK

-252 RKKKEERK
+252 KKKREEK
-260 REAEEPQGDFVDDYE
+260 RREYIEDADDEDEEFVDDYDDE
-275 EDAEDEEMLVSPEE
+275 TEDGELLVAPEE
-289 ITRRAKGGFHL
+289 ITQKAKGGFHL
-300 FRGFLKRNNK
+300 LRGLWKRGGK
-310 EDSAQEE
+310 DRTEE
-317 PQEEFQETIPQEE
+317 ETSEEENLQETYPEDEEAADMVPQTTEPAQNSNEE
-330 EQEPV
+330 TDEAAEAVEPV
-335 SDGDQ
+335 SAGEDEDDLDQ
-340 EDVREPENEEQPIK
+340 WRPETSEQT
-354 EQDDIEQWKPS
+354 ETAQS
-365 TEPSAADEE
+365 TVA
-374 SSGQEETDSEETPVE
+374 

-447 EQLKEKSVAVV
+447 EQLKEKAVSVV

-463 RISDVPNIAS
+463 RISDVPNLAS

-486 VGKTYIPMDIT
+486 VGKTYIPMDVSEP
-497 AEEPEEQK
+497 AEETADAETAPAEAVEEADTIAAEPEG
-505 ADEHET
+505 
-511 VRGTDGD
+511 V
-518 AQEPEEVQR
+518 EEVQR

-539 LPVKEDEVTMIEL
+539 LPVKEEDVTMIEL

-566 VMPEDSPELGN
+566 VIPEDSPELGN
-577 LPELEENELPTTRAL
+577 LPELEEDELPTTRAL

-607 EPKHFVLMGEGEEKI
+607 EPKHFVLMGEGEDKI
-622 LGITKKIVRVNH
+622 IGITKKIVRVNY

-639 STNQIARIYSNQLN
+639 STNQIAKISSSQLN
-653 EMDLLRVCNQIKGS
+653 QMDLLRVCNQIKGN
-667 CLLIDNAAELSFPTI
+667 CLLIDNASELAFSTI
-682 TKIFAVMDAFK
+682 TKIFAVMDAFR
-693 GDFIVVLADDGY
+693 GDFIVVLADDGN

>member
-1 MAASEEYVIFIGDK
+1 
-15 EGTGIMSK
+15 MSK
-23 YEMAVRISQIEE
+23 YEMAVRISQVQN

-53 VRQVKSQAQ
+53 VRQVKSQSE

-87 KRNHNKKVL
+87 KRNRNKKVL

-106 NHLDEAEQ
+106 NHLDEAEEF
-114 YYEEFQDLNHSE
+114 YEEFQDLNHSE

-137 KAKGASFNRLIET
+137 KAKGVPFNRLIET
-150 LEKLKEEDY
+150 LERLKEEDY

-172 RAGRDE
+172 RAGREE

-188 LWFGEGEI
+188 LWFGDGEI
-196 VERAEALLDYLDEDQ
+196 VERAQALLDYLDED
-211 EIYYEDRDYTVAPPE
+211 ETIYYEDRDYTVDPPE
-226 EPNPD
+226 EPNPE

-236 PDLGPEIMK
+236 PDLGPELMR

-252 RKKKEERK
+252 KKKREEK
-260 REAEEPQGDFVDDYE
+260 RREYIEDADDEDEDFVDDYDDE
-275 EDAEDEEMLVSPEE
+275 TEDGELLVAPEE
-289 ITRRAKGGFHL
+289 ITQKAKGGFHL
-300 FRGFLKRNNK
+300 LRGLWKHGGKDRT
-310 EDSAQEE
+310 EE
-317 PQEEFQETIPQEE
+317 ETTEEENLQETYPEDEEAAGMVPQTTEPAQNSNEE
-330 EQEPV
+330 TDEAVAAVEPV
-335 SDGDQ
+335 SAGEDDLDQ
-340 EDVREPENEEQPIK
+340 WRPETSERTETAQ
-354 EQDDIEQWKPS
+354 S
-365 TEPSAADEE
+365 TVA
-374 SSGQEETDSEETPVE
+374 

-417 EKPEKPSQSGLG
+417 EKPEKPSQSGFG

-447 EQLKEKSVAVV
+447 EQLKEKAVSVV

-463 RISDVPNIAS
+463 RISDVPNLAS

-486 VGKTYIPMDIT
+486 VGKTYIPMDVSEP
-497 AEEPEEQK
+497 AEETADAETAPAEAVEEADTIAAEPEG
-505 ADEHET
+505 
-511 VRGTDGD
+511 V
-518 AQEPEEVQR
+518 EEVQR

-539 LPVKEDEVTMIEL
+539 LPVKEDDVTMIEL

-566 VMPEDSPELGN
+566 VIPEDSPELGN
-577 LPELEENELPTTRAL
+577 LPELEEDELPTTRAL

-607 EPKHFVLMGEGEEKI
+607 EPKHFVLMGEGEDKI
-622 LGITKKIVRVNH
+622 IGITKKIVRVNY

-639 STNQIARIYSNQLN
+639 STNQIAKISSSQLN
-653 EMDLLRVCNQIKGS
+653 QMDLLRVCNQIKGN
-667 CLLIDNAAELSFPTI
+667 CLLIDNASELAFSTI
-682 TKIFAVMDAFK
+682 TKIFAVMDAFR
-693 GDFIVVLADDGY
+693 GDFIVVLADDGN

>member
-1 MAASEEYVIFIGDK
+1 
-15 EGTGIMSK
+15 MSK
-23 YEMAVRISQIEE
+23 YEMAVRISQVQN

-53 VRQVKSQAQ
+53 VRQVKSQSE

-87 KRNHNKKVL
+87 KRNRNKKVL

-106 NHLDEAEQ
+106 NHLDEAEEF
-114 YYEEFQDLNHSE
+114 YEEFQDLNHSE

-137 KAKGASFNRLIET
+137 KAKGVPFNRLIET
-150 LEKLKEEDY
+150 LERLKEEDY

-172 RAGRDE
+172 RAGREE

-188 LWFGEGEI
+188 LWFGDGEI
-196 VERAEALLDYLDEDQ
+196 VERAQALLDYLDED
-211 EIYYEDRDYTVAPPE
+211 ETIYYEDRDYTVDPPE
-226 EPNPD
+226 EPNLE

-236 PDLGPEIMK
+236 PDLGPELMK

-252 RKKKEERK
+252 KKKREEK
-260 REAEEPQGDFVDDYE
+260 RREYIEDDDDEDEEFVDDYDDE
-275 EDAEDEEMLVSPEE
+275 TEDGELLVAPEE
-289 ITRRAKGGFHL
+289 ITQKAKGGFHL
-300 FRGFLKRNNK
+300 LRGLWKRGGKDRTEEETTEEENLQETYP
-310 EDSAQEE
+310 EDEEAADMVTQTTEPAQNSNEE
-317 PQEEFQETIPQEE
+317 PDEEAAAAV
-330 EQEPV
+330 EPV
-335 SDGDQ
+335 PAG
-340 EDVREPENEEQPIK
+340 
-354 EQDDIEQWKPS
+354 
-365 TEPSAADEE
+365 ADEDDLD
-374 SSGQEETDSEETPVE
+374 QWRPETSEQTETAQSTVA

-447 EQLKEKSVAVV
+447 EQLKEKAVSVV

-463 RISDVPNIAS
+463 RISDVPNLAS

-486 VGKTYIPMDIT
+486 VGKTYIPMDVSEP
-497 AEEPEEQK
+497 AEETADAETAPAEAVEEADTIAAEPEG
-505 ADEHET
+505 
-511 VRGTDGD
+511 V
-518 AQEPEEVQR
+518 EEVQR

-539 LPVKEDEVTMIEL
+539 LPVKEDDVTMIEL

-566 VMPEDSPELGN
+566 VIPEDSPELGN
-577 LPELEENELPTTRAL
+577 LPELEEDELPTTRAL

-607 EPKHFVLMGEGEEKI
+607 EPKHFVLMGEGEDKI
-622 LGITKKIVRVNH
+622 IGITKKIVRVNY

-639 STNQIARIYSNQLN
+639 STNQIAKISSSQLN
-653 EMDLLRVCNQIKGS
+653 QMDLLRVCNQIKGN
-667 CLLIDNAAELSFPTI
+667 CLLIDNASELAFSTI
-682 TKIFAVMDAFK
+682 TKIFAVMDAFR
-693 GDFIVVLADDGY
+693 GDFIVVLADDGN

>member
-1 MAASEEYVIFIGDK
+1 
-15 EGTGIMSK
+15 MSK
-23 YEMAVRISQIEE
+23 YEMAVRISQIQN

-53 VRQVKSQAQ
+53 VRQVKSQSE

-87 KRNHNKKVL
+87 KRNRNKKVL

-106 NHLDEAEQ
+106 NHLEEAEEF
-114 YYEEFQDLNHSE
+114 YEEFQNLNHSE

-150 LEKLKEEDY
+150 LERLKEEDY

-172 RAGRDE
+172 RAGRED

-188 LWFGEGEI
+188 LWFGDGEI
-196 VERAEALLDYLDEDQ
+196 VERAQALLDYLDED
-211 EIYYEDRDYTVAPPE
+211 ETIYYEDRDYTVDPPE

-236 PDLGPEIMK
+236 PDLGPEFMK

-252 RKKKEERK
+252 KKKREERR
-260 REAEEPQGDFVDDYE
+260 RECTDDDAEEDEEFVDDYDDETE
-275 EDAEDEEMLVSPEE
+275 EDELFVEPEE
-289 ITRRAKGGFHL
+289 ITRKAKGGFHL
-300 FRGFLKRNNK
+300 LRGLWKRGGRDQK
-310 EDSAQEE
+310 EEETVEEEELQETYPEEEETLEAASQTGETPEGNQEE
-317 PQEEFQETIPQEE
+317 PEEDAAFGEQMPAGEDENDLDQWRPGNAEQKETTQNA
-330 EQEPV
+330 V
-335 SDGDQ
+335 
-340 EDVREPENEEQPIK
+340 
-354 EQDDIEQWKPS
+354 
-365 TEPSAADEE
+365 A
-374 SSGQEETDSEETPVE
+374 

-406 LAEQAAAQEET
+406 LAEQAAAQEEP
-417 EKPEKPSQSGLG
+417 EKPEKPSQSGFG

-447 EQLKEKSVAVV
+447 EQLKEKAVSVV

-463 RISDVPNIAS
+463 KISDVPNLAS

-486 VGKTYIPMDIT
+486 VGKTYIPMDVSEEIGEP
-497 AEEPEEQK
+497 AEETITVPAESAEEEDMTAGGPE
-505 ADEHET
+505 D
-511 VRGTDGD
+511 V
-518 AQEPEEVQR
+518 EEVQR

-539 LPVKEDEVTMIEL
+539 LPVKEDDVTMIEL

-566 VMPEDSPELGN
+566 VIPEDSPELGN
-577 LPELEENELPTTRAL
+577 LPELEEDELPTTRAL

-607 EPKHFVLMGEGEEKI
+607 EPKHFVLMGEGEDKI
-622 LGITKKIVRVNH
+622 IGITKKIVRVNY

-639 STNQIARIYSNQLN
+639 STNQIAKISSTQLN
-653 EMDLLRVCNQIKGS
+653 QMDLLRVCNQIKGN
-667 CLLIDNAAELSFPTI
+667 CLLIDNASELAFSTI
-682 TKIFAVMDAFK
+682 TKIFAVMDAFR
-693 GDFIVVLADDGY
+693 GDFIVVLADDGN

>member
-1 MAASEEYVIFIGDK
+1 
-15 EGTGIMSK
+15 MSK
-23 YEMAVRISQIEE
+23 YEMAVRISQVQN

-53 VRQVKSQAQ
+53 VRQVKSQSE

-87 KRNHNKKVL
+87 KRNRNKKVL

-106 NHLDEAEQ
+106 NHLDEAEEF
-114 YYEEFQDLNHSE
+114 YEEFQDLNHSE

-137 KAKGASFNRLIET
+137 KAKGVSFNRLIET
-150 LEKLKEEDY
+150 LERLKEEDY

-172 RAGRDE
+172 RAGREE

-188 LWFGEGEI
+188 LWFGDGEI
-196 VERAEALLDYLDEDQ
+196 VERAQALLDYLDED
-211 EIYYEDRDYTVAPPE
+211 ETIYYEDRDYTVDPPE
-226 EPNPD
+226 EPNPE

-236 PDLGPEIMK
+236 PDLGPELMK

-252 RKKKEERK
+252 KKKREEK
-260 REAEEPQGDFVDDYE
+260 RREYIEDADDEDEEFVDDYDDE
-275 EDAEDEEMLVSPEE
+275 TEDGELLVAPEE
-289 ITRRAKGGFHL
+289 ITQKAKGGFHL
-300 FRGFLKRNNK
+300 LRGLWKRGGK
-310 EDSAQEE
+310 DRTGEE
-317 PQEEFQETIPQEE
+317 TTEEETTEEENLQETYPEDEEAADMVSQTTEPAQNSNQEPDE
-330 EQEPV
+330 AAAAVEPV
-335 SDGDQ
+335 SAGEDEDDLDQ
-340 EDVREPENEEQPIK
+340 WRPETSERTETAQ
-354 EQDDIEQWKPS
+354 S
-365 TEPSAADEE
+365 TVA
-374 SSGQEETDSEETPVE
+374 

-447 EQLKEKSVAVV
+447 EQLKEKAVSVV

-463 RISDVPNIAS
+463 RISDVPNLAS

-486 VGKTYIPMDIT
+486 VGKTYIPMDVSEP
-497 AEEPEEQK
+497 AEETADAETAPAEAVEEADTIAAEPEG
-505 ADEHET
+505 
-511 VRGTDGD
+511 V
-518 AQEPEEVQR
+518 EEVQR

-539 LPVKEDEVTMIEL
+539 LPVKEDDVTMIEL

-566 VMPEDSPELGN
+566 VIPEDSPELGN
-577 LPELEENELPTTRAL
+577 LPELEEDELPTTRAL

-607 EPKHFVLMGEGEEKI
+607 EPKHFVLMGEGEDKI
-622 LGITKKIVRVNH
+622 IGITKKIVRVNY

-639 STNQIARIYSNQLN
+639 STNQIAKISSSQLN
-653 EMDLLRVCNQIKGS
+653 QMDLLRVCNQIKGN
-667 CLLIDNAAELSFPTI
+667 CLLIDNASELAFSTI
-682 TKIFAVMDAFK
+682 TKIFAVMDAFR
-693 GDFIVVLADDGY
+693 GDFIVVLADDGN

>member
-1 MAASEEYVIFIGDK
+1 
-15 EGTGIMSK
+15 MSK
-23 YEMAVRISQIEE
+23 YEMAVRISQVQN

-53 VRQVKSQAQ
+53 VRQVKSQSE

-87 KRNHNKKVL
+87 KRNRNKKVL

-106 NHLDEAEQ
+106 NHLDEAEEF
-114 YYEEFQDLNHSE
+114 YEEFQDLNHSE

-137 KAKGASFNRLIET
+137 KAKGVPFNRLIET
-150 LEKLKEEDY
+150 LERLKEEDY

-172 RAGRDE
+172 RAGREE

-188 LWFGEGEI
+188 LWFGDGEI
-196 VERAEALLDYLDEDQ
+196 VERAQALLDYLDED
-211 EIYYEDRDYTVAPPE
+211 ETIYYEDRDYTVDPPE
-226 EPNPD
+226 EPNPE

-236 PDLGPEIMK
+236 PDLGPELMK

-252 RKKKEERK
+252 KKKREEK
-260 REAEEPQGDFVDDYE
+260 RREYIEDADDEDEEFVDDYDDE
-275 EDAEDEEMLVSPEE
+275 TEDGELLVAPEE
-289 ITRRAKGGFHL
+289 ITQKAKGGFHL
-300 FRGFLKRNNK
+300 LRGLWKRGGK
-310 EDSAQEE
+310 DRTEE
-317 PQEEFQETIPQEE
+317 ETAEEENLQETYPEDEE
-330 EQEPV
+330 AADMVTQTTEPAQNSNQEPDEEAAAAV
-335 SDGDQ
+335 
-340 EDVREPENEEQPIK
+340 EPVP
-354 EQDDIEQWKPS
+354 
-365 TEPSAADEE
+365 AGADEE
-374 SSGQEETDSEETPVE
+374 DLDQWRPETSERTETAQSTVA

-447 EQLKEKSVAVV
+447 EQLKEKAVSVV

-463 RISDVPNIAS
+463 RISDVPNLAS

-486 VGKTYIPMDIT
+486 VGKTYIPMDVSEP
-497 AEEPEEQK
+497 AEET
-505 ADEHET
+505 ADAETAPAET
-511 VRGTDGD
+511 VEEADTI
-518 AQEPEEVQR
+518 AAEPEGVEEVQR

-539 LPVKEDEVTMIEL
+539 LPVKEDDVTMIEL

-566 VMPEDSPELGN
+566 VIPEDSPELGN
-577 LPELEENELPTTRAL
+577 LPELEEDELPTTRAL

-607 EPKHFVLMGEGEEKI
+607 EPKHFVLMGEGEDKI
-622 LGITKKIVRVNH
+622 IGITKKIVRVNY

-639 STNQIARIYSNQLN
+639 STNQIAKISSSQLN
-653 EMDLLRVCNQIKGS
+653 QMDLLRVCNQIKGN
-667 CLLIDNAAELSFPTI
+667 CLLIDNASELAFSTI
-682 TKIFAVMDAFK
+682 TKIFAVMDAFR
-693 GDFIVVLADDGY
+693 GDFIVVLADDGT

>member
-1 MAASEEYVIFIGDK
+1 
-15 EGTGIMSK
+15 MSK
-23 YEMAVRISQIEE
+23 YEMAVRISQVQN

-53 VRQVKSQAQ
+53 VRQVKSQSE

-87 KRNHNKKVL
+87 KRNRNKKVL

-106 NHLDEAEQ
+106 NHLDEAEEF
-114 YYEEFQDLNHSE
+114 YEEFQDLNHSE

-137 KAKGASFNRLIET
+137 KAKGVPFNRLIET
-150 LEKLKEEDY
+150 LERLKEEDY

-172 RAGRDE
+172 RAGREE

-188 LWFGEGEI
+188 LWFGDGEI
-196 VERAEALLDYLDEDQ
+196 VERAQALLDYLDED
-211 EIYYEDRDYTVAPPE
+211 ETIYYEDRDYTVDPPE
-226 EPNPD
+226 EPNPE

-236 PDLGPEIMK
+236 PDLGPELMK

-252 RKKKEERK
+252 KKKREEK
-260 REAEEPQGDFVDDYE
+260 RREYIEDADDEDEEFVDDYDDE
-275 EDAEDEEMLVSPEE
+275 TEDGELLVAPEE
-289 ITRRAKGGFHL
+289 ITQKAKGGFHL
-300 FRGFLKRNNK
+300 LRGLWKRGGK
-310 EDSAQEE
+310 DRTEE
-317 PQEEFQETIPQEE
+317 ETTEEETTEEENLQETYPEDEE
-330 EQEPV
+330 AADMVSQTTEPAQNSNEETDEAAAVEPV
-335 SDGDQ
+335 SAGEDEDDLDQ
-340 EDVREPENEEQPIK
+340 WRPETSERTETAQ
-354 EQDDIEQWKPS
+354 S
-365 TEPSAADEE
+365 TVA
-374 SSGQEETDSEETPVE
+374 

-447 EQLKEKSVAVV
+447 EQLKEKAVSVV

-463 RISDVPNIAS
+463 RISDVPNLAS

-486 VGKTYIPMDIT
+486 VGKTYIPMDVSEP
-497 AEEPEEQK
+497 AEETADAETAPAEAVEEADTIAAEPEG
-505 ADEHET
+505 
-511 VRGTDGD
+511 V
-518 AQEPEEVQR
+518 EEVQR

-539 LPVKEDEVTMIEL
+539 LPVKEDDVTMIEL

-566 VMPEDSPELGN
+566 VIPEDSPELGN
-577 LPELEENELPTTRAL
+577 LPELEEDELPTTRAL

-607 EPKHFVLMGEGEEKI
+607 EPKHFVLMGEGEDKI
-622 LGITKKIVRVNH
+622 IGITKKIVRVNY

-639 STNQIARIYSNQLN
+639 STNQIAKISSSQLN
-653 EMDLLRVCNQIKGS
+653 QMDLLRVCNQIKGN
-667 CLLIDNAAELSFPTI
+667 CLLIDNASELAFSTI
-682 TKIFAVMDAFK
+682 TKIFAVMDAFR
-693 GDFIVVLADDGY
+693 GDFIVVLADDGN

>member
-1 MAASEEYVIFIGDK
+1 
-15 EGTGIMSK
+15 MSK
-23 YEMAVRISQIEE
+23 YEMAVRISQIQN

-53 VRQVKSQAQ
+53 VRQVKSQSE

-87 KRNHNKKVL
+87 KRNRNKKVL

-106 NHLDEAEQ
+106 NHLEEAEEF
-114 YYEEFQDLNHSE
+114 YEEFQNLNHSE

-150 LEKLKEEDY
+150 LERLKEEDY

-172 RAGRDE
+172 RAGREE

-188 LWFGEGEI
+188 LWFGDGEI
-196 VERAEALLDYLDEDQ
+196 VERAQALLDYLDED
-211 EIYYEDRDYTVAPPE
+211 ETIYYEDRDYTVDPPE

-236 PDLGPEIMK
+236 PDLGPELMK

-252 RKKKEERK
+252 KKKREERR
-260 REAEEPQGDFVDDYE
+260 REYTDDDTEEDEEFVDDYDDETE
-275 EDAEDEEMLVSPEE
+275 EDELFVEPEE
-289 ITRRAKGGFHL
+289 IARKARGGFHL
-300 FRGFLKRNNK
+300 LRGLWKRGGRDQEEEEAVEEEELQETYPEEEETTEAVSQAGETEEGN
-310 EDSAQEE
+310 QEE
-317 PQEEFQETIPQEE
+317 PEETSASG
-330 EQEPV
+330 EPMPAGE
-335 SDGDQ
+335 DENDLDQ
-340 EDVREPENEEQPIK
+340 WRPENAEQR
-354 EQDDIEQWKPS
+354 
-365 TEPSAADEE
+365 
-374 SSGQEETDSEETPVE
+374 ETTQNAVA
-389 PMSQEMKNTLA
+389 PMSQAMKNTLA

-406 LAEQAAAQEET
+406 LAEQAAAQEEP

-447 EQLKEKSVAVV
+447 EQLKERAVSVM

-463 RISDVPNIAS
+463 KISDVPNLAS

-486 VGKTYIPMDIT
+486 VGKTYIPMDVSEELGEPAETETIT
-497 AEEPEEQK
+497 VPAESAEEEDMTAGGPEG
-505 ADEHET
+505 
-511 VRGTDGD
+511 V
-518 AQEPEEVQR
+518 EEVQR

-539 LPVKEDEVTMIEL
+539 LPVKEDDVTMIEL

-566 VMPEDSPELGN
+566 VIPEDSPELGN
-577 LPELEENELPTTRAL
+577 LPELEEDELPTTRAL

-607 EPKHFVLMGEGEEKI
+607 EPKHFVLMGEGEDKI
-622 LGITKKIVRVNH
+622 IGITKKIVRVNY

-639 STNQIARIYSNQLN
+639 STNQIAKISSTQLN
-653 EMDLLRVCNQIKGS
+653 QMDLLRICNQIKGN
-667 CLLIDNAAELSFPTI
+667 CLLIDNASELAFSTI
-682 TKIFAVMDAFK
+682 TKIFAVMDAFR
-693 GDFIVVLADDGY
+693 GDFIVVLADDGN

>member
-1 MAASEEYVIFIGDK
+1 
-15 EGTGIMSK
+15 MSK
-23 YEMAVRISQIEE
+23 YEMAVRISQVQN

-53 VRQVKSQAQ
+53 VRQVKSQSE

-87 KRNHNKKVL
+87 KRNRNKKVL

-106 NHLDEAEQ
+106 NHLDEAEEF
-114 YYEEFQDLNHSE
+114 YEEFQDLNHSE

-137 KAKGASFNRLIET
+137 KAKGVPFNRLIET
-150 LEKLKEEDY
+150 LERLKEEDY

-172 RAGRDE
+172 RAGREE

-188 LWFGEGEI
+188 LWFGDGEI
-196 VERAEALLDYLDEDQ
+196 VERAQALLDYLDED
-211 EIYYEDRDYTVAPPE
+211 ETIYYEDRDYTVDPPE
-226 EPNPD
+226 EPNPE

-236 PDLGPEIMK
+236 PDLGPELMK

-252 RKKKEERK
+252 KKKREEK
-260 REAEEPQGDFVDDYE
+260 RREYIEDDDDEDEEFVDDYDDE
-275 EDAEDEEMLVSPEE
+275 TEDGELLVAPEE
-289 ITRRAKGGFHL
+289 ITQKAKGGFHL
-300 FRGFLKRNNK
+300 LRGLWKRGGKDRTEEETAEEENLQETYP
-310 EDSAQEE
+310 EDEEAADMVTQTTEPAQNSNEE
-317 PQEEFQETIPQEE
+317 PDEEAAAAV
-330 EQEPV
+330 EPV
-335 SDGDQ
+335 PAG
-340 EDVREPENEEQPIK
+340 
-354 EQDDIEQWKPS
+354 
-365 TEPSAADEE
+365 ADEE
-374 SSGQEETDSEETPVE
+374 DLDQWRPETSERTETAQSTVA

-417 EKPEKPSQSGLG
+417 EKPEKPSQSGFG

-447 EQLKEKSVAVV
+447 EQLKEKAVSVV

-463 RISDVPNIAS
+463 RISDVPNLAS

-486 VGKTYIPMDIT
+486 VGKTYIPMDVSEL
-497 AEEPEEQK
+497 AEETADAETAPAEAVGEADTIAAEPEG
-505 ADEHET
+505 
-511 VRGTDGD
+511 V
-518 AQEPEEVQR
+518 EEVQR

-539 LPVKEDEVTMIEL
+539 LPVKEDDVTMIEL

-566 VMPEDSPELGN
+566 VIPEDSPELGN
-577 LPELEENELPTTRAL
+577 LPELEEDELPTTRAL

-607 EPKHFVLMGEGEEKI
+607 EPKHFVLMGEGEDKI
-622 LGITKKIVRVNH
+622 IGITKKIVRVNY

-639 STNQIARIYSNQLN
+639 STNQIAKISSSQLN
-653 EMDLLRVCNQIKGS
+653 QMDLLRVCNQIKGN
-667 CLLIDNAAELSFPTI
+667 CLLIDNASELAFSTI
-682 TKIFAVMDAFK
+682 TKIFAVMDAFR
-693 GDFIVVLADDGY
+693 GDFIVVLADDGT

>member
-1 MAASEEYVIFIGDK
+1 
-15 EGTGIMSK
+15 MSK
-23 YEMAVRISQIEE
+23 YEMAVRISQIQN

-53 VRQVKSQAQ
+53 VRQVKSQSE

-87 KRNHNKKVL
+87 KRNRNKKVL

-106 NHLDEAEQ
+106 NHLEEAEEF
-114 YYEEFQDLNHSE
+114 YEEFQNLNHSE

-150 LEKLKEEDY
+150 LERLKEEDY

-172 RAGRDE
+172 RAGREE

-188 LWFGEGEI
+188 LWFGDGEI
-196 VERAEALLDYLDEDQ
+196 VERAQALLDYLDED
-211 EIYYEDRDYTVAPPE
+211 ETIYYEDRDYTVDPPE

-236 PDLGPEIMK
+236 PDLGPELMK

-252 RKKKEERK
+252 KKKREERR
-260 REAEEPQGDFVDDYE
+260 REYTDDDTKEDEEFVDDYDDETE
-275 EDAEDEEMLVSPEE
+275 EDELFVEPEE
-289 ITRRAKGGFHL
+289 IARKAQGGFHL
-300 FRGFLKRNNK
+300 LRGLWKRGGRDQQEEETVEEEELQEIYPEEEETTEAVSQTGETEEGN
-310 EDSAQEE
+310 QEE
-317 PQEEFQETIPQEE
+317 PEEAATSG
-330 EQEPV
+330 EPMPAGE
-335 SDGDQ
+335 DENDLDQ
-340 EDVREPENEEQPIK
+340 WRPENAEQR
-354 EQDDIEQWKPS
+354 
-365 TEPSAADEE
+365 
-374 SSGQEETDSEETPVE
+374 ETTQNAVA
-389 PMSQEMKNTLA
+389 PMSQAMKNTLA

-406 LAEQAAAQEET
+406 LAEQAAAQEEP

-447 EQLKEKSVAVV
+447 EQLKERAVSVM

-463 RISDVPNIAS
+463 KISDVPNLAS

-486 VGKTYIPMDIT
+486 VGKTYIPMDVSEELGEPAETETIT
-497 AEEPEEQK
+497 VPAESAEEEDMTAGGPEG
-505 ADEHET
+505 
-511 VRGTDGD
+511 V
-518 AQEPEEVQR
+518 EEVQR

-539 LPVKEDEVTMIEL
+539 LPVKEDDVTMIEL

-566 VMPEDSPELGN
+566 VIPEDSPELGN
-577 LPELEENELPTTRAL
+577 LPELEEDELPTTRAL

-607 EPKHFVLMGEGEEKI
+607 EPKHFVLMGEGEDKI
-622 LGITKKIVRVNH
+622 IGITKKIVRVNY

-639 STNQIARIYSNQLN
+639 STNQIAKISSTQLN
-653 EMDLLRVCNQIKGS
+653 QMDLLRICNQIKGN
-667 CLLIDNAAELSFPTI
+667 CLLIDNASELAFSTI
-682 TKIFAVMDAFK
+682 TKIFAVMDAFR
-693 GDFIVVLADDGY
+693 GDFIVVLADDGN

>member
-1 MAASEEYVIFIGDK
+1 
-15 EGTGIMSK
+15 MSK
-23 YEMAVRISQIEE
+23 YEMAVRISQIQN

-53 VRQVKSQAQ
+53 VRQVKSQSE

-87 KRNHNKKVL
+87 KRNRNKKVL

-106 NHLDEAEQ
+106 NHLEEAEEF
-114 YYEEFQDLNHSE
+114 YEEFQNLNHSE

-150 LEKLKEEDY
+150 LERLKEEDY

-172 RAGRDE
+172 RAGREE

-188 LWFGEGEI
+188 LWFGDGEI
-196 VERAEALLDYLDEDQ
+196 VERAQALLDYLDED
-211 EIYYEDRDYTVAPPE
+211 ETIYYEDKDYTVDPPE

-236 PDLGPEIMK
+236 PDLGPELMK

-252 RKKKEERK
+252 KKKREERR
-260 REAEEPQGDFVDDYE
+260 REYTDDDTEEDEEFVDDYDDETE
-275 EDAEDEEMLVSPEE
+275 EDELFVEPEE
-289 ITRRAKGGFHL
+289 IARKARGGFHL
-300 FRGFLKRNNK
+300 LRGLWKRGGRDQQEEEAVEEEELQEIYPEEEETTEAASQTGETEEGN
-310 EDSAQEE
+310 QEE
-317 PQEEFQETIPQEE
+317 P
-330 EQEPV
+330 
-335 SDGDQ
+335 
-340 EDVREPENEEQPIK
+340 
-354 EQDDIEQWKPS
+354 
-365 TEPSAADEE
+365 
-374 SSGQEETDSEETPVE
+374 EETSAYGE
-389 PMSQEMKNTLA
+389 PMSAGVDENDLDQWRPENAEQRETTQNAAAPMSQAMKNTLA

-406 LAEQAAAQEET
+406 LAEQAAAQEEP

-447 EQLKEKSVAVV
+447 EQLKERAVSVM

-463 RISDVPNIAS
+463 KISDVPNLAS

-486 VGKTYIPMDIT
+486 VGKTYIPMDVSEELGEPAETETIT
-497 AEEPEEQK
+497 VPAESAEEEDMTAGGPEG
-505 ADEHET
+505 
-511 VRGTDGD
+511 V
-518 AQEPEEVQR
+518 EEVQR

-539 LPVKEDEVTMIEL
+539 LPVKEDDVTMIEL

-566 VMPEDSPELGN
+566 VIPEDSPELGN
-577 LPELEENELPTTRAL
+577 LPELEEDELPTTRAL

-607 EPKHFVLMGEGEEKI
+607 EPKHFVLMGEGEDKI
-622 LGITKKIVRVNH
+622 IGITKKIVRVNY

-639 STNQIARIYSNQLN
+639 STNQIAKISSTQLN
-653 EMDLLRVCNQIKGS
+653 QMDLLRICNQIKGN
-667 CLLIDNAAELSFPTI
+667 CLLIDNASELAFSTI
-682 TKIFAVMDAFK
+682 TKIFAVMDAFR
-693 GDFIVVLADDGY
+693 GDFIVVLADDGN

>member
-1 MAASEEYVIFIGDK
+1 
-15 EGTGIMSK
+15 MSK
-23 YEMAVRISQIEE
+23 YEMAVRISQIQN

-53 VRQVKSQAQ
+53 VRQVKSQSE

-87 KRNHNKKVL
+87 KRNRNKKVL

-106 NHLDEAEQ
+106 NHLEEAEEF
-114 YYEEFQDLNHSE
+114 YEEFQNLNHSE

-150 LEKLKEEDY
+150 LERLKEEDY

-172 RAGRDE
+172 RAGREE

-188 LWFGEGEI
+188 LWFGDGEI
-196 VERAEALLDYLDEDQ
+196 VERAQALLDYLDED
-211 EIYYEDRDYTVAPPE
+211 ETIYYEDRDYTVDPPE

-236 PDLGPEIMK
+236 PDLGPELMK

-252 RKKKEERK
+252 KKKREERR
-260 REAEEPQGDFVDDYE
+260 REYTDDDTEEDEEFVDDYDDETE
-275 EDAEDEEMLVSPEE
+275 EDELFVEPEE
-289 ITRRAKGGFHL
+289 IARKARGGFHL
-300 FRGFLKRNNK
+300 LRGLWKRGGRDQEEEETVEEEELQETYPEEEETTEAVSQAGETEEGN
-310 EDSAQEE
+310 QEE
-317 PQEEFQETIPQEE
+317 PEEAAASG
-330 EQEPV
+330 EPMPAGE
-335 SDGDQ
+335 DENDLDQ
-340 EDVREPENEEQPIK
+340 WRPENAEQR
-354 EQDDIEQWKPS
+354 
-365 TEPSAADEE
+365 
-374 SSGQEETDSEETPVE
+374 ETTQNAVA
-389 PMSQEMKNTLA
+389 PMSQAMKNTLA

-406 LAEQAAAQEET
+406 LAEQAAAQEEP

-447 EQLKEKSVAVV
+447 EQLKERAVSVM

-463 RISDVPNIAS
+463 KISDVPNLAS

-486 VGKTYIPMDIT
+486 VGKTYIPMDVSEELGEPAETETIT
-497 AEEPEEQK
+497 VPAESAEEEDMTAGGPEG
-505 ADEHET
+505 
-511 VRGTDGD
+511 V
-518 AQEPEEVQR
+518 EEVQR

-539 LPVKEDEVTMIEL
+539 LPVKEDDVTMIEL

-566 VMPEDSPELGN
+566 VIPEDSPELGN
-577 LPELEENELPTTRAL
+577 LPELEEDELPTTRAL

-607 EPKHFVLMGEGEEKI
+607 EPKHFVLMGEGEDKI
-622 LGITKKIVRVNH
+622 IGITKKIVRVNY

-639 STNQIARIYSNQLN
+639 STNQIAKISSTQLN
-653 EMDLLRVCNQIKGS
+653 QMDLLRICNQIKGN
-667 CLLIDNAAELSFPTI
+667 CLLIDNASELAFSTI
-682 TKIFAVMDAFK
+682 TKIFAVMDAFR
-693 GDFIVVLADDGY
+693 GDFIVVLADDGN

>member
-1 MAASEEYVIFIGDK
+1 
-15 EGTGIMSK
+15 MSK
-23 YEMAVRISQIEE
+23 YEMAVRISQVQN

-53 VRQVKSQAQ
+53 VRQVKSQSE

-87 KRNHNKKVL
+87 KRNRNKKVL

-106 NHLDEAEQ
+106 NHLDEAEEF
-114 YYEEFQDLNHSE
+114 YEEFQDLNHSE

-137 KAKGASFNRLIET
+137 KAKGVPFNRLIET
-150 LEKLKEEDY
+150 LERLKEEDY

-172 RAGRDE
+172 RAGREE

-188 LWFGEGEI
+188 LWFGDGEI
-196 VERAEALLDYLDEDQ
+196 VERAQALLDYLDED
-211 EIYYEDRDYTVAPPE
+211 ETIYYEDRDYTVDPPE
-226 EPNPD
+226 EPNPE

-236 PDLGPEIMK
+236 PDLGPELMK

-252 RKKKEERK
+252 KKKREEK
-260 REAEEPQGDFVDDYE
+260 RREYIEDDDDEDEEFVDDYDDE
-275 EDAEDEEMLVSPEE
+275 TEDGELLVAPEE
-289 ITRRAKGGFHL
+289 ITQKAKGGFHL
-300 FRGFLKRNNK
+300 LRGLWKRGGK
-310 EDSAQEE
+310 DRTEE
-317 PQEEFQETIPQEE
+317 ETTEEENLQETYPEDEEAADMVPQTTEPAQNSNEE
-330 EQEPV
+330 TDEAAAAVEPV
-335 SDGDQ
+335 SAG
-340 EDVREPENEEQPIK
+340 
-354 EQDDIEQWKPS
+354 
-365 TEPSAADEE
+365 ADEE
-374 SSGQEETDSEETPVE
+374 DLDQWRPETSEQTETAQSTVA

-447 EQLKEKSVAVV
+447 EQLKEKAVSVV

-463 RISDVPNIAS
+463 RISDVPNLAS

-486 VGKTYIPMDIT
+486 VGKTYIPMDVSEP
-497 AEEPEEQK
+497 AEETADAETAPAEAVEEADTIAAEPEG
-505 ADEHET
+505 
-511 VRGTDGD
+511 V
-518 AQEPEEVQR
+518 EEVQR

-539 LPVKEDEVTMIEL
+539 LPVKEDDVTMIEL

-566 VMPEDSPELGN
+566 VIPEDSPELGN
-577 LPELEENELPTTRAL
+577 LPELEEDELPTTRAL

-607 EPKHFVLMGEGEEKI
+607 EPKHFVLMGEGEDKI
-622 LGITKKIVRVNH
+622 IGITKKIVRVNY

-639 STNQIARIYSNQLN
+639 STNQIAKISSSQLN
-653 EMDLLRVCNQIKGS
+653 QMDLLRVCNQIKGN
-667 CLLIDNAAELSFPTI
+667 CLLIDNASELAFSTI
-682 TKIFAVMDAFK
+682 TKIFAVMDAFR
-693 GDFIVVLADDGY
+693 GDFIVVLADDGN

>member
-1 MAASEEYVIFIGDK
+1 
-15 EGTGIMSK
+15 MSK
-23 YEMAVRISQIEE
+23 YEMAVRISQVQN

-53 VRQVKSQAQ
+53 VRQVKSQSE

-87 KRNHNKKVL
+87 KRNRNKKVL

-106 NHLDEAEQ
+106 NHLDEAEEF
-114 YYEEFQDLNHSE
+114 YEEFQDLNHSE

-137 KAKGASFNRLIET
+137 KAKGVPFNRLIET
-150 LEKLKEEDY
+150 LERLKEEDY

-172 RAGRDE
+172 RAGREE

-188 LWFGEGEI
+188 LWFGDGEI
-196 VERAEALLDYLDEDQ
+196 VERAQALLDYLDED
-211 EIYYEDRDYTVAPPE
+211 ETIYYEDRDYTVDPPE
-226 EPNPD
+226 EPNPE

-236 PDLGPEIMK
+236 PDLGPELMK

-252 RKKKEERK
+252 KKKREEK
-260 REAEEPQGDFVDDYE
+260 HREYIEDADDEDEEFVDDYDDE
-275 EDAEDEEMLVSPEE
+275 TEDGELLVAPEE
-289 ITRRAKGGFHL
+289 ITQKAKGGFHL
-300 FRGFLKRNNK
+300 LRGLWKRGGK
-310 EDSAQEE
+310 DRTEE
-317 PQEEFQETIPQEE
+317 ETAEEENLQETYPEDEE
-330 EQEPV
+330 AADMVTQTTEPAQNSNQEPDEEAAAAV
-335 SDGDQ
+335 
-340 EDVREPENEEQPIK
+340 EPVP
-354 EQDDIEQWKPS
+354 
-365 TEPSAADEE
+365 AGADEE
-374 SSGQEETDSEETPVE
+374 DLDQWRPETSERTETAQSTVA

-447 EQLKEKSVAVV
+447 EQLKEKAVSVV

-463 RISDVPNIAS
+463 RISDVPNLAS

-486 VGKTYIPMDIT
+486 VGKTYIPMDVSEP
-497 AEEPEEQK
+497 AEETADAETAPAEAVEEADTIAAEPEG
-505 ADEHET
+505 
-511 VRGTDGD
+511 V
-518 AQEPEEVQR
+518 EEVQR

-539 LPVKEDEVTMIEL
+539 LPVKEDDVTMIEL

-566 VMPEDSPELGN
+566 VIPEDSPELGN
-577 LPELEENELPTTRAL
+577 LPELEEDELPTTRAL

-607 EPKHFVLMGEGEEKI
+607 EPKHFVLMGEGEDKI
-622 LGITKKIVRVNH
+622 IGITKKIVRVNY

-639 STNQIARIYSNQLN
+639 STNQIAKISSSQLN
-653 EMDLLRVCNQIKGS
+653 QMDLLRVCNQIKGN
-667 CLLIDNAAELSFPTI
+667 CLLIDNASELAFSTI
-682 TKIFAVMDAFK
+682 TKIFAVMDAFR
-693 GDFIVVLADDGY
+693 GDFIVVLADDGN

>member
-1 MAASEEYVIFIGDK
+1 
-15 EGTGIMSK
+15 MSK
-23 YEMAVRISQIEE
+23 YEMAVRISQIQN

-53 VRQVKSQAQ
+53 VRQVKSQSE

-87 KRNHNKKVL
+87 KRNRNKKVL

-106 NHLDEAEQ
+106 NHLEEAEEF
-114 YYEEFQDLNHSE
+114 YEEFQNLNHSE

-150 LEKLKEEDY
+150 LERLKEEDY

-172 RAGRDE
+172 RAGREE

-188 LWFGEGEI
+188 LWFGDGEI
-196 VERAEALLDYLDEDQ
+196 VERAQALLDYLDED
-211 EIYYEDRDYTVAPPE
+211 ETIYYEDRDYTVDPPE

-236 PDLGPEIMK
+236 PDLGPELMK

-252 RKKKEERK
+252 KKKREERR
-260 REAEEPQGDFVDDYE
+260 REYTDDDTEEDEEFVDDYDDETE
-275 EDAEDEEMLVSPEE
+275 EDELFVEPEE
-289 ITRRAKGGFHL
+289 IARKARGGFHL
-300 FRGFLKRNNK
+300 LRGLWKRGGRDQEEEETVEEEELQEIYPEEEETTEAVSQTGETEEGN
-310 EDSAQEE
+310 QEE
-317 PQEEFQETIPQEE
+317 PEETSTSG
-330 EQEPV
+330 EPMPAGE
-335 SDGDQ
+335 DENDLDQ
-340 EDVREPENEEQPIK
+340 WRPENAEQR
-354 EQDDIEQWKPS
+354 
-365 TEPSAADEE
+365 
-374 SSGQEETDSEETPVE
+374 ETTQNAVA
-389 PMSQEMKNTLA
+389 PMSQAMKNTLA

-406 LAEQAAAQEET
+406 LAEQAAAQEEP

-447 EQLKEKSVAVV
+447 EQLKERAVSVM

-463 RISDVPNIAS
+463 KISDVPNLAS

-486 VGKTYIPMDIT
+486 VGKTYIPMDVSEELGEPAETETIT
-497 AEEPEEQK
+497 VPAESAEEEDMTAGGPEG
-505 ADEHET
+505 
-511 VRGTDGD
+511 V
-518 AQEPEEVQR
+518 EEVQR

-539 LPVKEDEVTMIEL
+539 LPVKEDDVTMIEL

-566 VMPEDSPELGN
+566 VIPEDSPELGN
-577 LPELEENELPTTRAL
+577 LPELEEDELPTTRAL

-607 EPKHFVLMGEGEEKI
+607 EPKHFVLMGEGEDKI
-622 LGITKKIVRVNH
+622 IGITKKIVRVNY

-639 STNQIARIYSNQLN
+639 STNQIAKISSTQLN
-653 EMDLLRVCNQIKGS
+653 QMDLLRICNQIKGN
-667 CLLIDNAAELSFPTI
+667 CLLIDNASELAFSTI
-682 TKIFAVMDAFK
+682 TKIFAVMDAFR
-693 GDFIVVLADDGY
+693 GDFIVVLADDGN

>member
-1 MAASEEYVIFIGDK
+1 
-15 EGTGIMSK
+15 MSK
-23 YEMAVRISQIEE
+23 YEMAVRISQIQN

-53 VRQVKSQAQ
+53 VRQVKSQSE

-87 KRNHNKKVL
+87 KRNRNKKVL

-106 NHLDEAEQ
+106 NHLEEAEEF
-114 YYEEFQDLNHSE
+114 YEEFQNLNHSE

-150 LEKLKEEDY
+150 LERLKEEDY

-172 RAGRDE
+172 RAGREE

-188 LWFGEGEI
+188 LWFGDGEI
-196 VERAEALLDYLDEDQ
+196 VERAQALLDYLDED
-211 EIYYEDRDYTVAPPE
+211 ETIYYEDRDYTVDPPE

-236 PDLGPEIMK
+236 PDLGPEFMK

-252 RKKKEERK
+252 KKKREERR
-260 REAEEPQGDFVDDYE
+260 REYTDDDAEEDEEFVDDYDDETE
-275 EDAEDEEMLVSPEE
+275 EDELFVEPEE
-289 ITRRAKGGFHL
+289 ITRKAKGGFHL
-300 FRGFLKRNNK
+300 LRGLWKRGGRDQK
-310 EDSAQEE
+310 EEEAVEEEELQETYPEEEETLEAASQTGETPEGNQEE
-317 PQEEFQETIPQEE
+317 PEE
-330 EQEPV
+330 EAASGEQMPAGE
-335 SDGDQ
+335 DENDLDQ
-340 EDVREPENEEQPIK
+340 WRPGNAEQK
-354 EQDDIEQWKPS
+354 ETTQN
-365 TEPSAADEE
+365 AVA
-374 SSGQEETDSEETPVE
+374 

-406 LAEQAAAQEET
+406 LAEQAAAQEEP
-417 EKPEKPSQSGLG
+417 EKPEKPSQSGFG

-447 EQLKEKSVAVV
+447 EQLKEKAVSVV

-463 RISDVPNIAS
+463 KISDVPNLAS

-486 VGKTYIPMDIT
+486 VGKTYIPMDVSEEIGEP
-497 AEEPEEQK
+497 AEETITVPAESAEEEDMTAGGPE
-505 ADEHET
+505 D
-511 VRGTDGD
+511 V
-518 AQEPEEVQR
+518 EEVQR

-539 LPVKEDEVTMIEL
+539 LPVKEDDVTMIEL

-566 VMPEDSPELGN
+566 VIPEDSPELGN
-577 LPELEENELPTTRAL
+577 LPELEEDELPTTRAL

-607 EPKHFVLMGEGEEKI
+607 EPKHFVLMGEGEDKI
-622 LGITKKIVRVNH
+622 IGITKKIVRVNY

-639 STNQIARIYSNQLN
+639 STNQIAKISSTQLN
-653 EMDLLRVCNQIKGS
+653 QMDLLRVCNQIKGN
-667 CLLIDNAAELSFPTI
+667 CLLIDNASELAFSTI
-682 TKIFAVMDAFK
+682 TKIFAVMDAFR
-693 GDFIVVLADDGY
+693 GDFIVVLADDGN

>member
-1 MAASEEYVIFIGDK
+1 
-15 EGTGIMSK
+15 MSK
-23 YEMAVRISQIEE
+23 YEMAVRISQVQN

-53 VRQVKSQAQ
+53 VRQVKSQSE

-87 KRNHNKKVL
+87 KRNRNKKVL

-106 NHLDEAEQ
+106 NHLDEAEEF
-114 YYEEFQDLNHSE
+114 YEEFQDLNHSE

-137 KAKGASFNRLIET
+137 KAKGVPFNRLIET
-150 LEKLKEEDY
+150 LERLKEEDY

-172 RAGRDE
+172 RAGREE

-188 LWFGEGEI
+188 LWFGDGEI
-196 VERAEALLDYLDEDQ
+196 VERAQALLDYLDED
-211 EIYYEDRDYTVAPPE
+211 ETIYYEDRDYTVDPPE
-226 EPNPD
+226 EPNPE

-236 PDLGPEIMK
+236 PDLGPELMR

-252 RKKKEERK
+252 KKKREEK
-260 REAEEPQGDFVDDYE
+260 RREYIEDADDEDEDFVDDYDDE
-275 EDAEDEEMLVSPEE
+275 TEDGELLVAPEE
-289 ITRRAKGGFHL
+289 ITQKAKGGFHL
-300 FRGFLKRNNK
+300 LRGLWKHGGKDRT
-310 EDSAQEE
+310 EE
-317 PQEEFQETIPQEE
+317 ETTEEENLQETYPEDEEAADMVPQTTEPAQNSNEE
-330 EQEPV
+330 TDEAAAAVEPV
-335 SDGDQ
+335 SAWEDDLDQ
-340 EDVREPENEEQPIK
+340 WRPETSERTETAQ
-354 EQDDIEQWKPS
+354 S
-365 TEPSAADEE
+365 TVA
-374 SSGQEETDSEETPVE
+374 

-417 EKPEKPSQSGLG
+417 EKPEKPSQSGFG

-447 EQLKEKSVAVV
+447 EQLKEKAVSVV

-463 RISDVPNIAS
+463 RISDVPNLAS

-486 VGKTYIPMDIT
+486 VGKTYIPMDVSEP
-497 AEEPEEQK
+497 AEETADAEMAPAEAVEEADTIAVEPEG
-505 ADEHET
+505 
-511 VRGTDGD
+511 V
-518 AQEPEEVQR
+518 EEVQR

-539 LPVKEDEVTMIEL
+539 LPVKEDDVTMIEL

-566 VMPEDSPELGN
+566 VIPEDSPELGN
-577 LPELEENELPTTRAL
+577 LPELEEDELPTTRAL

-607 EPKHFVLMGEGEEKI
+607 EPKHFVLMGEGEDKI
-622 LGITKKIVRVNH
+622 IGITKKIVRVNY

-639 STNQIARIYSNQLN
+639 STNQIAKISSSQLN
-653 EMDLLRVCNQIKGS
+653 QMDLLRVCNQIKGN
-667 CLLIDNAAELSFPTI
+667 CLLIDNASELAFSTI
-682 TKIFAVMDAFK
+682 TKIFAVMDAFR
-693 GDFIVVLADDGY
+693 GDFIVVLADDGN

>member
-1 MAASEEYVIFIGDK
+1 
-15 EGTGIMSK
+15 MSK
-23 YEMAVRISQIEE
+23 YEMAVRISQIQN

-53 VRQVKSQAQ
+53 VRQVKSQSE

-87 KRNHNKKVL
+87 KRNRNKKVL

-106 NHLDEAEQ
+106 NHLEEAEEF
-114 YYEEFQDLNHSE
+114 YEEFQNLNHSE

-150 LEKLKEEDY
+150 LERLKEEDY

-172 RAGRDE
+172 RAGREE

-188 LWFGEGEI
+188 LWFGDGEI
-196 VERAEALLDYLDEDQ
+196 VERAQALLDYLDED
-211 EIYYEDRDYTVAPPE
+211 ETIYYEDRDYTVDPPE

-236 PDLGPEIMK
+236 PDLGPELMK

-252 RKKKEERK
+252 KKKREERR
-260 REAEEPQGDFVDDYE
+260 REYTDDDTEEDEEFVDDYDDETE
-275 EDAEDEEMLVSPEE
+275 EDELFVEPEE
-289 ITRRAKGGFHL
+289 IARKARGGFHL
-300 FRGFLKRNNK
+300 LRGLWKRGGRDQQEEETVEEEELQEIYPEEEETTEAVSQAGETEEGN
-310 EDSAQEE
+310 QEE
-317 PQEEFQETIPQEE
+317 PEETSASG
-330 EQEPV
+330 EPMPAGE
-335 SDGDQ
+335 DENDLDQ
-340 EDVREPENEEQPIK
+340 WRPENAEQR
-354 EQDDIEQWKPS
+354 
-365 TEPSAADEE
+365 
-374 SSGQEETDSEETPVE
+374 ETTQNAVA
-389 PMSQEMKNTLA
+389 PMSQAMKNTLA

-406 LAEQAAAQEET
+406 LAEQAAAQEEP

-447 EQLKEKSVAVV
+447 EQLKERAVSVM

-463 RISDVPNIAS
+463 KISDVPNLAS

-486 VGKTYIPMDIT
+486 VGKTYIPMDVSEELGEPAETETIT
-497 AEEPEEQK
+497 VPAESAEEEDMTAGGPEG
-505 ADEHET
+505 
-511 VRGTDGD
+511 V
-518 AQEPEEVQR
+518 EEVQR

-539 LPVKEDEVTMIEL
+539 LPVKEDDVTMIEL

-566 VMPEDSPELGN
+566 VIPEDSPELGN
-577 LPELEENELPTTRAL
+577 LPELEEDELPTTRAL

-607 EPKHFVLMGEGEEKI
+607 EPKHFVLMGEGEDKI
-622 LGITKKIVRVNH
+622 IGITKKIVRVNY

-639 STNQIARIYSNQLN
+639 STNQIAKISSTQLN
-653 EMDLLRVCNQIKGS
+653 QMDLLRICNQIKGN
-667 CLLIDNAAELSFPTI
+667 CLLIDNASELAFSTI
-682 TKIFAVMDAFK
+682 TKIFAVMDAFR
-693 GDFIVVLADDGY
+693 GDFIVVLADDGN